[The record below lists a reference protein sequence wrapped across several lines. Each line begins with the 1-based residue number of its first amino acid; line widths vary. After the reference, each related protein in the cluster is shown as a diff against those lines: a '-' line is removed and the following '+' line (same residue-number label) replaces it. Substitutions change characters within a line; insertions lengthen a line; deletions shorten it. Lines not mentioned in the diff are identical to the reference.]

1 MKSEKKQ
8 NRYQRLFT
16 QISKLID
23 DSSNNEMSNMATIIA
38 VLHHKMEY
46 FFWTGFYILHDE
58 KLQVG
63 AYQGSLA
70 CINLKKDSGVCW
82 SAINK
87 KEVVIVADVREFPN
101 HIACDSRSLSE
112 IVIPIKDKANN
123 IIGVMDV
130 DSSELNSFDEVD
142 AYWLDKIVKLI

>member
-38 VLHHKMEY
+38 VLHHKMDY
-46 FFWTGFYILHDE
+46 FFWTGFYLLHNK

-63 AYQGSLA
+63 PYQGSLA
-70 CINLKKDSGVCW
+70 CINLKKDNGVCW
-82 SAINK
+82 SAINQK
-87 KEVVIVADVREFPN
+87 KIVVVDDVRKFPN

-112 IVIPIKDKANN
+112 IVIPIKDKASN

-142 AYWLDKIVKLI
+142 KYWLDKIVKLI